1 MRCLMKDEVDCDV
14 SLRNT
19 DGESA
24 LDLVDSSSGDSE
36 AILVL
41 LQEKLASSST

>member
-1 MRCLMKDEVDCDV
+1 MRELLRDEVGCDLA
-14 SLRNT
+14 LRNQ

-36 AILVL
+36 VILVM
-41 LQEKLASSST
+41 LQEKQTAS